1 MHKATISACRPVS
14 KYFLEHIYFYE
25 VLSSTEWNTH
35 NDFKPQVFVDITK
48 SMPSKIKALKKYKKE
63 ILKSPNSRSLEKVI
77 AQAEYRGAFA
87 GYKYAEAF
95 QLFRSTKI

>member
-1 MHKATISACRPVS
+1 M
-14 KYFLEHIYFYE
+14 
-25 VLSSTEWNTH
+25 
-35 NDFKPQVFVDITK
+35 K
-48 SMPSKIKALKKYKKE
+48 SYL
-63 ILKSPNSRSLEKVI
+63 ILLLLLPNLIFGESLEKVI